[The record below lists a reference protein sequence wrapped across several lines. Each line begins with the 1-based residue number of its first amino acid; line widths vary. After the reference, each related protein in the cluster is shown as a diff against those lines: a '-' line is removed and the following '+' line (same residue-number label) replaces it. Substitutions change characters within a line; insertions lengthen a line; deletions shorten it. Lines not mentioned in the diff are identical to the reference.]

1 MAISA
6 SLGSQLIMLLRMT
19 IHTAAYVVVTVLLFR
34 HYKDK
39 ELTMRDR
46 VVIGIIFGCCSIA
59 STHFGVNFG
68 TMVLNVRDMGPMSAG
83 LFFDP
88 VSGVIAGIIGAFE
101 RYIAGEYFKV
111 GEFTTIACSLSTCL
125 AGFFAAFLN
134 MYLFKGKKPSL
145 AYAFFMGCVI
155 EVFHMYM
162 VLVSNRDD
170 VAMAF
175 TVVKICALPMIL
187 FTGLGLM
194 ASSILIKVMSGEWHN
209 PFVRHEGDKV
219 TVSHRFQMWL
229 FGVTAAVLLMNFWF
243 NYSLQTF
250 SSEQNARLEMEIAD
264 VYTDY
269 NYEMYKE
276 NGLDLTK
283 MEIYIANDGAFMIV
297 DESDNVISG
306 FDDWAGKDRVIKAA
320 KEHMAGNGD
329 SDYFDLDMGY
339 SKWMCRA
346 VKLNTD
352 PGKTLIIVM
361 PYDTIYLSRDAQAYE
376 TFLAD
381 ILVFTVI
388 YVLISVLVQSL
399 VVDNL
404 IKVNESLNKITEG
417 DLNEKVS
424 VYSSSEFASLSDDIN
439 LTVDALKGYIEAAE
453 KRIEQELMLA
463 RTIQAS
469 ALPKN
474 FDFNN
479 DAFELFAT
487 MDPAKEV
494 GGDFYDF
501 FFIDSYRMALVI
513 ADVSGKGIPA
523 SLFMMR
529 SKTAVRGLTESGYD
543 PGEMLARVNNEL
555 CTNNEASMFVTVWI
569 GIVDL
574 KTGDIRCANAGHE
587 YPAVRRG
594 SGSFES
600 FKDKHGLPLGC
611 MEDMKYREYD
621 IHLDPGDTLF
631 VYTDGVPEAI
641 NVDEVQYGEA
651 RMLRALSRNK
661 KASMKKLLHALTR
674 DQDGF
679 VGEADQ
685 FDDITMLGFRYNGM
699 NEEPEAKAPEQS

>member
-1 MAISA
+1 MVITGGFAA
-6 SLGSQLIMLLRMT
+6 GLIMLLRML
-19 IHTAAYVVVTVLLFR
+19 IHTAAYVIVTVLLFR
-34 HYKDK
+34 YFKDK
-39 ELTMRDR
+39 ELTARDR
-46 VVIGIIFGCCSIA
+46 VLIGIIFGCCSIA
-59 STHFGVNFG
+59 STHLGVNFG
-68 TMVLNVRDMGPMSAG
+68 TMVLNVRDIGPMSAG

-88 VSGVIAGIIGAFE
+88 VSGVIAGIIGGFE
-101 RYIAGEYFKV
+101 RYIAGEYFGV
-111 GEFTTIACSLSTCL
+111 GEFTTVACSLSTCL

-162 VLVSNRDD
+162 VLVSNRDE

-175 TVVKICALPMIL
+175 TVVRVCALPMIL

-194 ASSILIKVMSGEWHN
+194 VSSILIKVMSGEWKN
-209 PFVRHEGDKV
+209 PIVRPEGDKV

-250 SSEQNARLEMEIAD
+250 SAEQNARLEMEIAE
-264 VYTDY
+264 VYTGY
-269 NYEMYKE
+269 NYDMYKE
-276 NGLDLTK
+276 NGLDLSR
-283 MEIYIANDGAFMIV
+283 MEVYIANDGVFLIV
-297 DESDNVISG
+297 DESDKVIAG
-306 FDDWAGKDRVIKAA
+306 FSDWAALEDVLKAA
-320 KEHMAGNGD
+320 REHEKTEF
-329 SDYFDLDMGY
+329 FDVDMGY
-339 SKWMCRA
+339 GEWMCRVVPLEA
-346 VKLNTD
+346 D
-352 PGKTLIIVM
+352 PSKRLIMAM

-376 TFLAD
+376 TLLAD

-404 IKVNESLNKITEG
+404 IKVNESLNRITEG

-424 VYSSSEFASLSDDIN
+424 VYTSSEFASLSDDIN

-479 DAFELFAT
+479 EAFELYAT

-529 SKTAVRGLTESGYD
+529 SKTAIRGLTESGYD
-543 PGEMLARVNNEL
+543 PGEMLVRVNNEL

-594 SGSFES
+594 TGSFES

-611 MEDMKYREYD
+611 MEDMKYKEYD

-641 NVDEVQYGEA
+641 NVKEVQYGEV
-651 RMLRALSRNK
+651 RMLRALSRNTK
-661 KASMKKLLHALTR
+661 SSMKKLLHALKR
-674 DQDGF
+674 DQDKF

-699 NEEPEAKAPEQS
+699 QEEPETKAPELS

>member
-1 MAISA
+1 MVVTGSLA
-6 SLGSQLIMLLRMT
+6 SRLIMMLRMS
-19 IHTAAYVVVTVLLFR
+19 IHTAAYVIVTLLVFR
-34 HYKDK
+34 YYKNK
-39 ELTMRDR
+39 ELTTRDR

-68 TMVLNVRDMGPMSAG
+68 TMILNVRDIGPMSAG

-145 AYAFFMGCVI
+145 AYSFFMGCVI

-175 TVVKICALPMIL
+175 TVVRICALPMIL

-194 ASSILIKVMSGEWHN
+194 VSSALIKVMSGEWQN
-209 PFVRHEGDKV
+209 PFVRPEGDKV
-219 TVSHRFQMWL
+219 TVSHRFQVWL
-229 FGVTAAVLLMNFWF
+229 FGVTAVVLLMNFWF

-250 SSEQNARLEMEIAD
+250 SAEQNARLEMEIAQ

-276 NGLDLTK
+276 NGLDLSK
-283 MEIYIANDGAFMIV
+283 MEIYIANDGAFVIV
-297 DESDNVISG
+297 DESGNAISG
-306 FDDWAGKDRVIKAA
+306 FRDWAALKETLDAA
-320 KEHMAGNGD
+320 EEHKD
-329 SDYFDLDMGY
+329 SDYFDVKTEYGE
-339 SKWMCRA
+339 WMCKVA
-346 VKLNTD
+346 HMETD
-352 PGKTLIIVM
+352 PGKRLLIAM

-376 TFLAD
+376 TLLAD

-417 DLNEKVS
+417 DLDEKVS
-424 VYSSSEFASLSDDIN
+424 VYNSSEFASLSDDIN

-529 SKTAVRGLTESGYD
+529 SKTAIRGLTESGYD
-543 PGEMLARVNNEL
+543 PGEMLVRVNNEL

-587 YPAVRRG
+587 YPAVRRS
-594 SGSFES
+594 SGAFES

-641 NVDEVQYGEA
+641 NVDEVQYGET

-661 KASMKKLLHALTR
+661 KASMKKLLHALKK

-699 NEEPEAKAPEQS
+699 KEEPETKAPEQS